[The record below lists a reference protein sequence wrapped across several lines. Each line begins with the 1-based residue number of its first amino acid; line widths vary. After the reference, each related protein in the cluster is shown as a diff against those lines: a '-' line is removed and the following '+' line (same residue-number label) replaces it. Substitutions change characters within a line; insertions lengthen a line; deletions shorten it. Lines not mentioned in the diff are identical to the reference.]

1 MFVSLEAFRVGDSLF
16 TDLLRA
22 SATVGSVSI
31 SRPSSSFKSR
41 DELCEE
47 RSLGSKLTCWK
58 PGGIVGD
65 GIGIDPADR
74 SDLVRAKGLEDAL
87 ELGRCLKISWKR
99 VDLRSALGVTLAGA
113 LRRAILLSSAA
124 ASSILRVLNDDPSGA
139 GKVGQLCVR
148 GGMFVVAID

>member
-1 MFVSLEAFRVGDSLF
+1 
-16 TDLLRA
+16 
-22 SATVGSVSI
+22 
-31 SRPSSSFKSR
+31 
-41 DELCEE
+41 
-47 RSLGSKLTCWK
+47 
-58 PGGIVGD
+58 
-65 GIGIDPADR
+65 
-74 SDLVRAKGLEDAL
+74 LVRAKGLEDAL

>member
-1 MFVSLEAFRVGDSLF
+1 MFVSLEAFRVGDPLF

-47 RSLGSKLTCWK
+47 RSLGSKPTCWK
-58 PGGIVGD
+58 PGDIVGD
-65 GIGIDPADR
+65 GIGLDPAGR
-74 SDLVRAKGLEDAL
+74 GDLIRATGLEDAL
-87 ELGRCLKISWKR
+87 GLGRCLEISRKR
-99 VDLRSALGVTLAGA
+99 LDLRSALGVTLARA

-124 ASSILRVLNDDPSGA
+124 ASSILYVLNDDSNGA
-139 GKVGQLCVR
+139 DEVGQLCVR
-148 GGMFVVAID
+148 GGIVVVAID